1 MTFPGH
7 IHLLFGTYQGYIGCL
22 GWYALFGRKVPGHN
36 HFLDMSRVILGAWFG
51 MHCMIVTF
59 PGHTHLLFG
68 YVKGYI
74 RCLVWYALFDCD
86 AYLKLIIKS
95 HSNPAICI

>member
-1 MTFPGH
+1 MTFSGH
-7 IHLLFGTYQGYIGCL
+7 THLLFWTYQDYIGCL
-22 GWYALFGRKVPGHN
+22 GWYALYYRKVPGHT
-36 HFLDMSRVILGAWFG
+36 HFLDISRAILGAFG

-59 PGHTHLLFG
+59 PGHAHLLFE

-74 RCLVWYALFDCD
+74 RCLVLYALYDND